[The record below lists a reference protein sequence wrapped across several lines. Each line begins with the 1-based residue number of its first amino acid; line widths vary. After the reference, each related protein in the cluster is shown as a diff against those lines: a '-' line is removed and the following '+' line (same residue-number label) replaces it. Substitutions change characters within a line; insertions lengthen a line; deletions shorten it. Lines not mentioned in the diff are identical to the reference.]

1 MAKVWIP
8 SQMLSLAD
16 GCEQISVEGAT
27 VREVIANLDRA
38 HSGFRDRLCQDDKL
52 KPTIAVVVDGE
63 ISSLGIRQK
72 VSPESEIHFLPAMS
86 GG

>member
-8 SQMLSLAD
+8 SQMLSLA
-16 GCEQISVEGAT
+16 GGREQVSVEGRT
-27 VREVIANLDRA
+27 VREVIANLNRA
-38 HSGFRDRLCQDDKL
+38 HNGFRDRLCRDDKL

-63 ISSLGIRQK
+63 ISSLGMRQK
-72 VSPESEIHFLPAMS
+72 VSLESEVQFLPAMS